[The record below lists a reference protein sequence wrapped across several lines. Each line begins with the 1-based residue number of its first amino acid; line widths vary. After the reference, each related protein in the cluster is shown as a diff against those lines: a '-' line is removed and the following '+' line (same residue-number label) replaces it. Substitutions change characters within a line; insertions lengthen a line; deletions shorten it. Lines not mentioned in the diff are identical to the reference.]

1 MACQKSMLVSLEEVG
16 FQARALRISKIIN
29 GLCYLKQEYKPLFFS
44 IKKY

>member
-29 GLCYLKQEYKPLFFS
+29 RLHYLMHEYKPRIFQ
-44 IKKY
+44 